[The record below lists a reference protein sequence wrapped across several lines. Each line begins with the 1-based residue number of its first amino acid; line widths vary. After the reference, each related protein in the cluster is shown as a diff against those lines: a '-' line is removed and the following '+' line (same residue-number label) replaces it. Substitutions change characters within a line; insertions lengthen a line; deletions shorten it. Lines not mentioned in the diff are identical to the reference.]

1 MLKKITLAVAA
12 AALLVGS
19 SLAPA
24 EAAPS
29 PYERMVGDLTAL
41 EQYAGEFR
49 TANPSGDTVDQLV
62 LVYVRTGRPN
72 YATGNWTLLGG
83 PRNPAFEAFVADR
96 DVANGTTA
104 GALKTLDELVLPNG
118 EITDAIHMFA
128 TMNLSLGS
136 GVASADLGGWAGDT
150 TDLLTEIRTATGD
163 AAALETLAASRF
175 RTSASSFSQPDVNGD
190 LDALNLMALR
200 RAAPATPYADIL
212 SGYFEAL
219 TGADRVRDFLGN
231 RFPAAPL
238 TRDGIRAAVSAA
250 YNSNVYITTPVF
262 GLEAQRG
269 ITSAHATHRVAA
281 INAFADYLFD
291 TLPIPVSGV
300 TLDVS
305 TVSLLVGDTAQLRAN
320 VAPADATNLAVT
332 WSSSDPAVASVDA
345 SGAVTAVARGGVTIT
360 ATSTDGGLT
369 ASATVTVRT
378 LPAFATAPTDTVVAA
393 GESAR
398 LFAEVADAA
407 GVTMQ
412 WEVLAPGGDT
422 WVAISGAVDASY
434 TVPATEVGTGA
445 QYRLVIA
452 NDAGSVVSGAV
463 RATARETNATDGGS
477 DAGSDGGSDGGSGH
491 AAPAAPHTDSQTL
504 ASSGL
509 AGIGS
514 AVAASLL
521 LLGAGCWLMVARR
534 RSRAGDANVRGT

>member
-29 PYERMVGDLTAL
+29 PYERMIGDLSAL
-41 EQYAGEFR
+41 ERYAGEFR
-49 TANPSGDTVDQLV
+49 TANASGDTVDQLV

-83 PRNPAFEAFVADR
+83 PKNAAFEAFVADR

-104 GALKTLDELVLPNG
+104 GSLKTLDELVLPNG
-118 EITDAIHMFA
+118 EVTDAIHMFA
-128 TMNLSLGS
+128 TMNLSLG

-163 AAALETLAASRF
+163 AAALEALAAARF

-190 LDALNLMALR
+190 LDAVNLMALR

-212 SGYFEAL
+212 SGYFESL
-219 TGADRVRDFLGN
+219 TEADRVRDFLGN
-231 RFPAAPL
+231 RFPAAPS
-238 TRDGIRAAVSAA
+238 TRDDIRAAVSAA
-250 YNSNVYITTPVF
+250 YTGNVYISTPVF

-281 INAFADYLFD
+281 INVFADYLFD

-300 TLDVS
+300 TLDTAAS
-305 TVSLLVGDTAQLRAN
+305 TLLVGDTARLIAN
-320 VAPADATNLAVT
+320 VAPADATNPAVT
-332 WSSSDPAVASVDA
+332 WSSSAPGVASVDP
-345 SGAVTAVARGGVTIT
+345 SGVVTAVARGAATIT
-360 ATSTDGGLT
+360 VTTADGGLT
-369 ASATVTVRT
+369 ASAIVTVRA
-378 LPAFATAPTDTVVAA
+378 LPAFATAPADAIVAA

-398 LFAEVADAA
+398 LFAELADAD

-412 WEVLAPGGDT
+412 WEVQAPGGDA
-422 WVAISGAVDASY
+422 WVPISGADDASY
-434 TVPATEVGTGA
+434 TVPAAEVGNGA
-445 QYRLVIA
+445 RYRLVIA
-452 NDAGSVVSGAV
+452 NDAGSVTSEPVT
-463 RATARETNATDGGS
+463 ATAREENAT
-477 DAGSDGGSDGGSGH
+477 DGGSDGGSGH
-491 AAPAAPHTDSQTL
+491 AAPTAPHTDSQTL

-514 AVAASLL
+514 AVAAAVL